1 MKKIIFIAGAMI
13 IVCVMTMTGI
23 FAGSPDEAN
32 LQKVSSDSENTV
44 TENTGKNYLDINQDG
59 ICDNNVNYQCST
71 CGQSNCQGN
80 SNCQQNYVDENQDG
94 ICDNKVSNQCS
105 TCGQTNCQGNSN
117 CQQNYV
123 DEDQNGICNHR
134 QDKVCTQDGTG
145 RQLQHHKG
153 R

>member
-23 FAGSPDEAN
+23 FAGSPDETN

-44 TENTGKNYLDINQDG
+44 TENTGKNYLDINQDR

-80 SNCQQNYVDENQDG
+80 SNCQQNYVDE
-94 ICDNKVSNQCS
+94 
-105 TCGQTNCQGNSN
+105 
-117 CQQNYV
+117 
-123 DEDQNGICNHR
+123 DQNGICDHR